1 MNVREAS
8 INDAK
13 AIHRINSDSLEYDFP
28 LDETIK
34 QVAKIL
40 SLPNSKLFVA
50 CKGELVVGYIQMSDY
65 ENTYHQSL
73 KNVITLAVD
82 NQYQHL
88 GIGSA
93 LLETAEKWA
102 KSEGSL
108 GIRLVS
114 GFERESAHQFYEKHG
129 YQIRKKEINYI
140 KWWYQKER

>member
-82 NQYQHL
+82 NQYQHI

-114 GFERESAHQFYEKHG
+114 GFRKRICSSILRKTWLSNQ
-129 YQIRKKEINYI
+129 KKEINYI

>member
-1 MNVREAS
+1 MDVREAN

-28 LDETIK
+28 LDETTK
-34 QVAKIL
+34 QIEKIL
-40 SLPNSKLFVA
+40 SLPNNKLFVA
-50 CKGELVVGYIQMSDY
+50 CKDDLVVGYIQMGDY

-82 NQYQHL
+82 NQYQHI

-93 LLETAEKWA
+93 LLEAAEKWA
-102 KSEGSL
+102 KSQGSL

-114 GFERESAHQFYEKHG
+114 GFERESAHHFYEKHG
-129 YQIRKKEINYI
+129 YEIRKKEINYI
-140 KWWYQKER
+140 KWW